1 MSNDVEYDP
10 FEYAK
15 ELAAGADLGHGDL
28 EGRREPSGITRG
40 ELLKRGAVDLV
51 GMHPVQRSDP
61 RAICSQV
68 GNGLTMWW
76 HLFPRA
82 YVMVGR

>member
-1 MSNDVEYDP
+1 MRY
-10 FEYAK
+10 
-15 ELAAGADLGHGDL
+15 
-28 EGRREPSGITRG
+28 
-40 ELLKRGAVDLV
+40 RGAVDLV